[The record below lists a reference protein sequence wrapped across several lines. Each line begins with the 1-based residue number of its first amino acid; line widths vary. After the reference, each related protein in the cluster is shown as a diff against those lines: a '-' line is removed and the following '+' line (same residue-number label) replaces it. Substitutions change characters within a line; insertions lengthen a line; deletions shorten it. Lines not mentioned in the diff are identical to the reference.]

1 MMRDIRTSLSSFFA
15 CVRRGSL
22 SGLRGLTFVS
32 PRGLKPAAR
41 RAFWK
46 NRVLTGAA
54 LFVLWPSVAA
64 AQTPGGSEAGRL
76 SGRGVTARVGDVTRV
91 KGQGENR
98 LIGMGIVTGLSGTG
112 DGPGYVTAMR
122 SLAAAMARQGIPVE
136 SLDDLA
142 GTKNVALVQLE
153 AVVPD
158 SGAREGDLLDVT
170 VTALAAKSLAGGQL
184 LSTAL
189 LYQDPTVEGLF
200 ALASGSI
207 VMREELPTRGM
218 IRRGAR
224 MERDLLMNVVASGS
238 QLIRD
243 GIAVPFVKPGLRYMT
258 LVIEPEQA
266 GWPMAAAIA
275 QAIDAEL
282 SFHAEVDRV
291 AWAVDPKN
299 VVVLLPEPEHE
310 ALDLAAWIRDVE
322 RTPILME
329 SNEARVAI
337 NRASGTIV
345 VTGDTRLSPVI
356 VSQKGMTITVLGG
369 GAAAAPT
376 IDELNFVPLDAER
389 ERSANVQDLLEA
401 LNRLKVPFE
410 DRVSILEQVHRAGKL
425 HAAILYEG

>member
-1 MMRDIRTSLSSFFA
+1 LE
-15 CVRRGSL
+15 
-22 SGLRGLTFVS
+22 
-32 PRGLKPAAR
+32 
-41 RAFWK
+41 
-46 NRVLTGAA
+46 TGATLGFRLGSCLVA
-54 LFVLWPSVAA
+54 NRFLAGAVVLLVWSGAAA
-64 AQTPGGSEAGRL
+64 AQTSGGAVPRRAF
-76 SGRGVTARVGDVTRV
+76 GRGVTARVGDVTRL

-98 LIGMGIVTGLSGTG
+98 LIGMGIVTGLNGTG

-122 SLAAAMARQGIPVE
+122 SLAAAMAKQGIPVE

-153 AVVPD
+153 AVIPE
-158 SGAREGDLLDVT
+158 SGGREGDHLDVT
-170 VTALAAKSLAGGQL
+170 VTALAAKSLVGGQL

-200 ALASGSI
+200 ALASGALT
-207 VMREELPTRGM
+207 VREALPTRGV

-224 MERDLLMNVVASGS
+224 MERDLLMNVVATGS

-243 GIAVPFVKPGLRYMT
+243 GITVPFVKPGSRYMT
-258 LVIEPEQA
+258 LVIEPEHA

-275 QAIDAEL
+275 EAIDAEQREL
-282 SFHAEVDRV
+282 ADVDRV
-291 AWAVDPKN
+291 AWAVDAKS
-299 VVVLLPEPEHE
+299 VVVFLPQPKDE
-310 ALDLAAWIRDVE
+310 ALDLAAWIRDIK
-322 RTPILME
+322 RIPILME

-369 GAAAAPT
+369 GAGAPV
-376 IDELNFVPLDAER
+376 IDEMSFVPLDVER
-389 ERSANVQDLLEA
+389 DRSANVQDLLEA

-425 HAAILYEG
+425 HAKILYEE